1 MTAILIYRSGS
12 QQGQKATLSQDI
24 TRLGRK
30 TNNHIILDD
39 ELVSSHHAEIH
50 RKGDA
55 YYLVDLESTN
65 GTFVNGK
72 AIQKMLLN
80 SRDKIEFGEGG
91 PVLEFRYEKKE
102 EDRSPKI
109 CPLSGP
115 WEKGLQAIP
124 LERSRIT
131 IGRSLENNV
140 VAGRVPE
147 SLVSAQHAVISG
159 RDDLWEIEDLNSSN
173 GTLINGKP
181 IKKAKLHD
189 GDRVELGRGG
199 PVFEFRCASSRGKQR
214 VENAGDSERLLQKL
228 ERASKGGRAGEQTMA
243 LLQVA
248 QKYHKRRRWPLLVA
262 SGFVLVAALVTSCL
276 YYLKVKENR
285 QFRASAEDIFYRM
298 RSIEAQLVLHRSEM
312 SSEELARKNRDR
324 DEMEREYDRFLEK
337 LGAYKGKTAVD
348 KAIMRLAR
356 RLGETDLAM
365 PADFNQTVLAYV
377 AKWRSTPRLRIA
389 FDRARQRHLP
399 QIIRTALDLHGLPR
413 ELIFIP
419 LQESGYDHTAVG
431 PTTHFGIA
439 KGMWQMI
446 PPTAKQYNLNMGPL
460 KDVREFDPSD
470 DRHNELLSTNAA
482 TSYLAYLYS
491 TKAAA
496 SGLLVIASYNYGQ
509 SRIIK
514 KLDTLPNDP
523 RQRSFWNFY
532 NNGWLPE
539 ETRDY
544 VMQIFSAALICK
556 NPELFQMNIEPLMRD
571 W

>member
-12 QQGQKATLSQDI
+12 QQGQKAALRQEI

-30 TNNHIILDD
+30 AGNDIILDD

-50 RKGDA
+50 RQGEA

-72 AIQKMLLN
+72 TIRKTLLN
-80 SRDKIEFGEGG
+80 SRDKIGLGEGG
-91 PVLEFRYEKKE
+91 PVLEFRFEKKE
-102 EDRSPKI
+102 ESRSPKI
-109 CPLSGP
+109 CPLSGS
-115 WEKGLQAIP
+115 WEKGLAAV
-124 LERSRIT
+124 
-131 IGRSLENNV
+131 SLEHSRTTFGRGLDNNV
-140 VAGRVPE
+140 VAGRVPD
-147 SLVSAQHAVISG
+147 SLVSTHHAVITG
-159 RDDLWEIEDLNSSN
+159 RPDSWEIEDLKSSN
-173 GTLINGKP
+173 GTFVNGKP
-181 IKKAKLHD
+181 IQKAKLHD
-189 GDRVELGRGG
+189 GDKVELGRGG
-199 PVFEFRCASSRGKQR
+199 PVFEFRCPLSTGGQKGEAS
-214 VENAGDSERLLQKL
+214 GDSEKILQKL

-243 LLQVA
+243 LLQAA

-262 SGFVLVAALVTSCL
+262 SGIVFVAALATACL

-298 RSIEAQLVLHRSEM
+298 RSIEAQLVLHRREM
-312 SSEELARKNRDR
+312 SSDELAQKNKDR
-324 DEMEREYDRFLEK
+324 DEMQREYDRFLEK
-337 LGAYKGKTAVD
+337 LGAYKEKTPVE

-365 PADFNQTVLAYV
+365 PDNFNQTTLAYV

-389 FDRARQRHLP
+389 FDRARQRNLP
-399 QIIRTALDLHGLPR
+399 QIIRTALDMQGLPR

-419 LQESGYDHTAVG
+419 LQESGYNHTAVG
-431 PTTHFGIA
+431 PPTRFGIA

-446 PPTAKQYNLNMGPL
+446 PPTAQQYNLKMGPL

-482 TSYLAYLYS
+482 VGYLAYLYS

-514 KLDTLPNDP
+514 KLDELPNDP

-532 NNGWLPE
+532 NRGWIPE

-556 NPELFQMNIEPLMRD
+556 NPELFQMNVEPLMRD